1 MVILYATCVRYG
13 PAGYHDT
20 GERVL
25 GDVELSKS
33 MVNTG
38 AATKRYV
45 IETSDFVAPLNP
57 GIPTTLIHSDF
68 VLANDTIPRLDM
80 PMNVAAQEGA
90 SRSGAT
96 PLVGFATPLPRWS
109 QQTCVSVRTLQSRS
123 TTHSIKTSM

>member
-20 GERVL
+20 GEVVL

-57 GIPTTLIHSDF
+57 GIPTTLIHSD
-68 VLANDTIPRLDM
+68 LALNNTISRLDIPR
-80 PMNVAAQEGA
+80 NVAAQEGA

-96 PLVGFATPLPRWS
+96 PLVGFATPLPRWA
-109 QQTCVSVRTLQSRS
+109 QQTSVSVRTLQSRS

>member
-20 GERVL
+20 GEVVL
-25 GDVELSKS
+25 RDVELSKS

-57 GIPTTLIHSDF
+57 GIPTTLIHSDLA
-68 VLANDTIPRLDM
+68 LANDTTTTRLDI
-80 PMNVAAQEGA
+80 PSNVAAQEGA
-90 SRSGAT
+90 SRHVSCHRLLHAAVQPPWSGL
-96 PLVGFATPLPRWS
+96 PHRCRVG
-109 QQTCVSVRTLQSRS
+109 RS
-123 TTHSIKTSM
+123 KRA

>member
-20 GERVL
+20 GEVVL

-90 SRSGAT
+90 SRRVSCHRRLLRAAVQPPWSGL
-96 PLVGFATPLPRWS
+96 PHRFRVG
-109 QQTCVSVRTLQSRS
+109 RS
-123 TTHSIKTSM
+123 KRA

>member
-1 MVILYATCVRYG
+1 V
-13 PAGYHDT
+13 
-20 GERVL
+20 VL
-25 GDVELSKS
+25 RDVELSKS

-57 GIPTTLIHSDF
+57 GIPTTLIHSDLA
-68 VLANDTIPRLDM
+68 LANDTTATRLDIPR
-80 PMNVAAQEGA
+80 NVAAQEGA
-90 SRSGAT
+90 SRRVSCHRRLGFAGSGAT